1 MNDNHKIGLALASL
15 TFAMSSFA
23 APANEAKTKTQK
35 SEHASGECHGANSC
49 KGTGDC
55 GGKGHSCAGK
65 NTCKGQG
72 WTKWTGTEQECKDK
86 GGTFK
91 AG

>member
-1 MNDNHKIGLALASL
+1 MDSKSKMVKAALSGLMIGSVCLSGC
-15 TFAMSSFA
+15 TTWSGGGSS
-23 APANEAKTKTQK
+23 
-35 SEHASGECHGANSC
+35 SEASGECHGVNSC

-65 NTCKGQG
+65 NECKGKG
-72 WTKWTGTEQECKDK
+72 WKKMSEKDCNGK

-91 AG
+91 KGM